1 MEIKLNTLDERHSNT
16 ATRITTEHYAKVRA
30 AMKTSGKISG
40 MPELFDALIEAM
52 SEGLA
57 YALEAEARAWQ
68 RVTELEDALIIICQH
83 APDGAI
89 VKSRQL
95 ANPDHA

>member
-1 MEIKLNTLDERHSNT
+1 MNTLDERHQNT

-30 AMKTSGKISG
+30 AMKASGKTSGMS
-40 MPELFDALIEAM
+40 ELFDALSEAM
-52 SEGLA
+52 REGLD

-68 RVTELEDALIIICQH
+68 RVTKLEDALIVICQH
-83 APDGAI
+83 APHGEI

-95 ANPDHA
+95 ANPNHA